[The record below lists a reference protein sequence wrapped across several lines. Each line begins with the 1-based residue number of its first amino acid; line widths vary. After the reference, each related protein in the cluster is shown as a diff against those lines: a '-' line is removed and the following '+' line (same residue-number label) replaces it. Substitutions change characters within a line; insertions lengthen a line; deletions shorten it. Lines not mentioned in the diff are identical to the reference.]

1 MNSFDCPHCH
11 YTFTCPKGAT
21 GVVYCPECS
30 GGVVLPDSELPTGTV
45 IDDFEIVN
53 LIGRG
58 GMGNVYKARQIS
70 MDRLVAVKILLE
82 ELTRDK
88 EYLIQFFKE
97 VKVSGKLHHPN
108 ITSAISA
115 GECNGLFYLATT
127 FVDGEDLDRRLQR
140 EPFIP
145 EKEALT
151 IVKNVAD
158 ALKYAWDNFAMLHK
172 DIKPANIMLNQKDEV
187 FLMDMGIA
195 QFMSDGSG
203 GEENVQGSPYYMSP
217 EQVSAAP
224 LSWSSDLYSLG
235 ATLYH
240 MVVGKPIFDAP
251 EVQHIIH
258 MQAYKPFP
266 DPNEA
271 SSFYKI
277 SEPTVNLLRT
287 ALEKK
292 PINRFDSWMGFIEAV
307 DDAIYKLEHSNEP
320 EKKTFY
326 EDGDF
331 IQKKKNKNRKKH
343 SHKTRHNTKSSIN
356 SVKKTIARKKSS
368 GNGTTLI
375 ILVAILLLCSVVYFL
390 YTTNRN
396 TAIIAYNKALL
407 IDNSNK
413 SYDEKI
419 RVFREA
425 LMACQGTGFSQK
437 IKLRYDELI
446 KERNTQKQLAENY
459 KKAKEQALLLAADG
473 NYKDAI
479 LLIKN
484 AGENIKDPLLIQDI
498 QSYLKLLQDG
508 MRKK

>member
-1 MNSFDCPHCH
+1 MNSFECPHCH
-11 YTFTCPKGAT
+11 CTFACPEGAT

-30 GGVVLPDSELPTGTV
+30 GGIVLPETELPKGT
-45 IDDFEIVN
+45 ILDDFEIIS
-53 LIGRG
+53 LIGTG

-70 MDRLVAVKILLE
+70 MDRDVAVKILLE

-145 EKEALT
+145 EKEALS
-151 IVKNVAD
+151 IVKNVAN

-172 DIKPANIMLNQKDEV
+172 DIKPANIMLNKKDEV

-217 EQVSAAP
+217 EQVCAAP

-240 MVVGKPIFDAP
+240 MVVGKPLFDDP
-251 EVQHIIH
+251 DVQKIIK
-258 MQAYKPFP
+258 MQAYEPFP
-266 DPNEA
+266 DPNAET
-271 SSFYKI
+271 SYYKI

-292 PINRFDSWMGFIEAV
+292 PADRFDSWMGFIEAI
-307 DDAIYKLEHSNEP
+307 DDAVDKLEHGNE
-320 EKKTFY
+320 
-326 EDGDF
+326 GD
-331 IQKKKNKNRKKH
+331 H
-343 SHKTRHNTKSSIN
+343 HKTRDADSSHKKKSKHKKNHSQKTRNNTKNSYVSI
-356 SVKKTIARKKSS
+356 KKTIVKKKSS
-368 GNGTTLI
+368 GTGVILI
-375 ILVAILLLCSVVYFL
+375 ILVCILLLAAFTYYF
-390 YTTNRN
+390 YTKKYNA
-396 TAIIAYNKALL
+396 AIFAYNKALL
-407 IDNSNK
+407 IDNSNQ
-413 SYDEKI
+413 SYNEKI
-419 RVFREA
+419 RVFKKA
-425 LMACQGTGFSQK
+425 IDACYGTDLEQK
-437 IKLRYDELI
+437 IQTRYYELI
-446 KERNTQKQLAENY
+446 EERKVQKKLAENY
-459 KKAKEQALLLAADG
+459 KKAKDEAVLLAADG
-473 NYKDAI
+473 QYKAAI
-479 LLIKN
+479 SLIKN
-484 AGENIKDPLLIQDI
+484 ASENIKDPVLLKDI
-498 QSYLKLLQDG
+498 QLYLQTLQDG